1 MIKNFFAALMML
13 AVFMTAS
20 LASAAFEE
28 NIEDDVDLGAVKKIA
43 IAYPNYFK
51 TEEAEPEIY
60 DLTKD
65 IYNAGRFTSSREI
78 VSYED
83 VVAAIRRDTGI
94 DIYSLDVPDAEKVY
108 KQNISRYADTY
119 VITTVT
125 NSAKRPWLFFYVY
138 DSNDSRLM
146 YTYSVQSNV
155 LDKLAKDYAK
165 AAEDFFKQ
173 FDETAKKNMSREERK
188 QLEEKQKQARIYKR
202 KVDKVTYKT
211 GKDKLDMVRKK

>member
-1 MIKNFFAALMML
+1 MML

-138 DSNDSRLM
+138 DSNDSKLM

-188 QLEEKQKQARIYKR
+188 KLEEKQKEARVYKR
-202 KVDKVTYKT
+202 RVQKVTYKT

>member
-43 IAYPNYFK
+43 NAYPNYFK

-188 QLEEKQKQARIYKR
+188 KLEEKQKEARVYKR
-202 KVDKVTYKT
+202 RVQKVTYKT

>member
-13 AVFMTAS
+13 TVFMTAS

-188 QLEEKQKQARIYKR
+188 KLEEKQKEARVYKR
-202 KVDKVTYKT
+202 RVQKVTYKT

>member
-1 MIKNFFAALMML
+1 MKKFFAALMML
-13 AVFMTAS
+13 AVFVTAS
-20 LASAAFEE
+20 IASAAYEE

-43 IAYPNYFK
+43 VAYPNYYK

-65 IYNAGRFTSSREI
+65 IYNSGRFTSSREI

-83 VVAAIRRDTGI
+83 VAAAIRRDTGI
-94 DIYSLDVPDAEKVY
+94 DIYSLDIPEAEKVY
-108 KQNISRYADTY
+108 TEHIKRYADTY
-119 VITTVT
+119 VVTTVT
-125 NSAKRPWLFFYVY
+125 NNSKRPWLFFYVY
-138 DSNDSRLM
+138 DANDSKLM
-146 YTYSVQSNV
+146 YTYSIQSNV
-155 LDKLAKDYAK
+155 LDKSAKDYAK
-165 AAEDFFKQ
+165 AAEEFFKQ

>member
-1 MIKNFFAALMML
+1 MML

-188 QLEEKQKQARIYKR
+188 KLEEKQKEARVYKR
-202 KVDKVTYKT
+202 RVQKVTYKT

>member
-1 MIKNFFAALMML
+1 MKKFFAALMML
-13 AVFMTAS
+13 AVFVTS
-20 LASAAFEE
+20 SIASAAYEE

-43 IAYPNYFK
+43 VAYPNYYK

-65 IYNAGRFTSSREI
+65 IYNSGRFTSSREI

-83 VVAAIRRDTGI
+83 VAAAIRRDTGI
-94 DIYSLDVPDAEKVY
+94 DIYSLDIPEAEKVY
-108 KQNISRYADTY
+108 TEHIKRYADTY
-119 VITTVT
+119 VVTTVT
-125 NSAKRPWLFFYVY
+125 NNSKRPWLFFYVY
-138 DSNDSRLM
+138 DANDSRLM
-146 YTYSVQSNV
+146 YTYSIQSNV
-155 LDKLAKDYAK
+155 LDKSAKDYAK
-165 AAEDFFKQ
+165 AAEEFFKQ

-188 QLEEKQKQARIYKR
+188 QLEKKQKQARIYKR

>member
-1 MIKNFFAALMML
+1 MKKFFAALMML
-13 AVFMTAS
+13 AVFVTS
-20 LASAAFEE
+20 SIASAAYEE

-43 IAYPNYFK
+43 VAYPNYYK

-60 DLTKD
+60 DLAKD
-65 IYNAGRFTSSREI
+65 IYNSGRFTSSREI

-83 VVAAIRRDTGI
+83 VAAAIRRDTGI
-94 DIYSLDVPDAEKVY
+94 DIYSLDIPEAEKVY
-108 KQNISRYADTY
+108 AQNIKRYADTY
-119 VITTVT
+119 VVTTVT
-125 NSAKRPWLFFYVY
+125 NNSKRPWLFFYVY
-138 DSNDSRLM
+138 DANDSRLM
-146 YTYSVQSNV
+146 YTYSIQSNV
-155 LDKLAKDYAK
+155 LDKSAKDYAK
-165 AAEDFFKQ
+165 AAEEFFKQ

>member
-1 MIKNFFAALMML
+1 MKKFFAALMML

-60 DLTKD
+60 DLAKD

-94 DIYSLDVPDAEKVY
+94 DIYSLDVPEAEKVY

-188 QLEEKQKQARIYKR
+188 KLEEKQKEARVYKR
-202 KVDKVTYKT
+202 RVQKVTYKT

>member
-1 MIKNFFAALMML
+1 MKKFFAALMML
-13 AVFMTAS
+13 AVFVTAS
-20 LASAAFEE
+20 IASAAYEE
-28 NIEDDVDLGAVKKIA
+28 SIEDDVDLGAVKKIA
-43 IAYPNYFK
+43 VAYPNYYK

-60 DLTKD
+60 DLAKD
-65 IYNAGRFTSSREI
+65 IYNSGRFTSSREI

-83 VVAAIRRDTGI
+83 VAAAIRRDTGI
-94 DIYSLDVPDAEKVY
+94 DIYSLDIPEAEKVY
-108 KQNISRYADTY
+108 AQNIKRYADTY

-125 NSAKRPWLFFYVY
+125 NNSKRPWLFFYVY
-138 DSNDSRLM
+138 DANDSRLM
-146 YTYSVQSNV
+146 YTYSIQSNV
-155 LDKLAKDYAK
+155 LDKSAKDYAK
-165 AAEDFFKQ
+165 AAEEFFKQ

>member
-1 MIKNFFAALMML
+1 MKKFFAALMML
-13 AVFMTAS
+13 AVFVTS
-20 LASAAFEE
+20 SIASAAYEE

-43 IAYPNYFK
+43 VAYPNYYK

-60 DLTKD
+60 DLAKD
-65 IYNAGRFTSSREI
+65 IYNSGRFTSSREI

-83 VVAAIRRDTGI
+83 VAAAIRRDTGI
-94 DIYSLDVPDAEKVY
+94 DIYSLDIPEAEKVY
-108 KQNISRYADTY
+108 TEHIKRYADTY
-119 VITTVT
+119 VVTTVT
-125 NSAKRPWLFFYVY
+125 NNSKRPWLFFYVY
-138 DSNDSRLM
+138 DANDSKLM
-146 YTYSVQSNV
+146 YTYSIQSNV
-155 LDKLAKDYAK
+155 LDKSAKDYAK

>member
-1 MIKNFFAALMML
+1 MKKFFAALMML
-13 AVFMTAS
+13 AVFVTAS
-20 LASAAFEE
+20 IASAAYEE

-43 IAYPNYFK
+43 VAYPNYYK

-65 IYNAGRFTSSREI
+65 IYNSGRFTSSREI

-83 VVAAIRRDTGI
+83 VAAAIRRDTGI
-94 DIYSLDVPDAEKVY
+94 DIYSLDIPEAEKVY
-108 KQNISRYADTY
+108 TEHIKRYADTY
-119 VITTVT
+119 VVTTVT
-125 NSAKRPWLFFYVY
+125 NNSKRPWLFFYVY
-138 DSNDSRLM
+138 DANDSRLM
-146 YTYSVQSNV
+146 YTYSIQSNV
-155 LDKLAKDYAK
+155 LDKSAKDYAK
-165 AAEDFFKQ
+165 AAEEFFKQ

-188 QLEEKQKQARIYKR
+188 QLEKKQKQARIYKR

>member
-1 MIKNFFAALMML
+1 MKKFFAALMMM
-13 AVFMTAS
+13 AVFVTS
-20 LASAAFEE
+20 SIASAAYEE

-43 IAYPNYFK
+43 VAYPNYYK
-51 TEEAEPEIY
+51 IEEAEPEIY
-60 DLTKD
+60 DLAKD
-65 IYNAGRFTSSREI
+65 IYNSGRFTSSREI

-83 VVAAIRRDTGI
+83 VAAAIRRDTGI
-94 DIYSLDVPDAEKVY
+94 DIYSLDIPEAEKVY
-108 KQNISRYADTY
+108 TEHIKRYADTY
-119 VITTVT
+119 VVTTVT
-125 NSAKRPWLFFYVY
+125 NNSKRPWLFFYVY
-138 DSNDSRLM
+138 DANDSRLM
-146 YTYSVQSNV
+146 YTYSIQSNV
-155 LDKLAKDYAK
+155 LDKSAKDYAK

>member
-1 MIKNFFAALMML
+1 MKKFFAALMML
-13 AVFMTAS
+13 AVFVTS
-20 LASAAFEE
+20 SIASAAYEE

-43 IAYPNYFK
+43 VAYPNYYK

-60 DLTKD
+60 DLAKD
-65 IYNAGRFTSSREI
+65 IYNSGRFTSSREI

-83 VVAAIRRDTGI
+83 VAAAIRRDTGI
-94 DIYSLDVPDAEKVY
+94 DIYSLDIPEAEKVY
-108 KQNISRYADTY
+108 TEHIKRYADTY
-119 VITTVT
+119 VVTTVT
-125 NSAKRPWLFFYVY
+125 NNSKRPWLFFYVY
-138 DSNDSRLM
+138 DANDSRLM
-146 YTYSVQSNV
+146 YTYSIQSNV
-155 LDKLAKDYAK
+155 LDKSAKDYAK

>member
-1 MIKNFFAALMML
+1 MKKFFAALMMM
-13 AVFMTAS
+13 AVFVTS
-20 LASAAFEE
+20 SIASAAYEE

-43 IAYPNYFK
+43 VAYPNYYK

-60 DLTKD
+60 DLAKD
-65 IYNAGRFTSSREI
+65 IYNSGRFTSSREI

-83 VVAAIRRDTGI
+83 VAAAIRRDTGI
-94 DIYSLDVPDAEKVY
+94 DIYSLDIPEAEKVY
-108 KQNISRYADTY
+108 TEHIKRYADTY
-119 VITTVT
+119 VVTTVT
-125 NSAKRPWLFFYVY
+125 NNSKRPWLFFYVY
-138 DSNDSRLM
+138 DANDSRLM
-146 YTYSVQSNV
+146 YTYSIQSNV
-155 LDKLAKDYAK
+155 LDKSAKDYAK
-165 AAEDFFKQ
+165 AAEEFFKQ

>member
-1 MIKNFFAALMML
+1 MKKFFAALMMM
-13 AVFMTAS
+13 AVFVTS
-20 LASAAFEE
+20 SIASAAYEE

-43 IAYPNYFK
+43 VAYPNYYK

-60 DLTKD
+60 DLAKD
-65 IYNAGRFTSSREI
+65 IYNSGRFTSSREI

-83 VVAAIRRDTGI
+83 VAAAIRRDTGI
-94 DIYSLDVPDAEKVY
+94 DIYSLDIPEAEKVY
-108 KQNISRYADTY
+108 TEHIKRYADTY
-119 VITTVT
+119 VVTTVT
-125 NSAKRPWLFFYVY
+125 NNSKRPWLFFYVY
-138 DSNDSRLM
+138 DANDSRLM
-146 YTYSVQSNV
+146 YTYSIQSNV
-155 LDKLAKDYAK
+155 LDKSAKDYAK

>member
-1 MIKNFFAALMML
+1 MKKFFAALMML
-13 AVFMTAS
+13 AVFVTS
-20 LASAAFEE
+20 SIASAAYEE

-43 IAYPNYFK
+43 VAYPNYYK

-65 IYNAGRFTSSREI
+65 IYNSGRFTSSREI

-83 VVAAIRRDTGI
+83 VAAAIRRDTGI
-94 DIYSLDVPDAEKVY
+94 DIYSLDIPEAEKVY
-108 KQNISRYADTY
+108 TEHIKRYADTY
-119 VITTVT
+119 VVTTVT
-125 NSAKRPWLFFYVY
+125 NNSKRPWLFFYVY
-138 DSNDSRLM
+138 DANDSKLM
-146 YTYSVQSNV
+146 YTYSIQSNV
-155 LDKLAKDYAK
+155 LDKSAKDYAK
-165 AAEDFFKQ
+165 AAEEFFKQ

>member
-60 DLTKD
+60 DLAKD

-138 DSNDSRLM
+138 DSNDSKLM

-188 QLEEKQKQARIYKR
+188 KLEEKQKEARVYKR
-202 KVDKVTYKT
+202 RVQKVTYKT

>member
-1 MIKNFFAALMML
+1 MKKFFAALMML
-13 AVFMTAS
+13 AVFVTS
-20 LASAAFEE
+20 SIASAAYEE

-43 IAYPNYFK
+43 VAYPNYYK

-65 IYNAGRFTSSREI
+65 IYNSGRFTSSREI

-83 VVAAIRRDTGI
+83 VAAAIRRDTGI
-94 DIYSLDVPDAEKVY
+94 DIYSLDIPEAEKVY
-108 KQNISRYADTY
+108 TEHIKRYADTY
-119 VITTVT
+119 VVTTVT
-125 NSAKRPWLFFYVY
+125 NNSKRPWLFFYVY
-138 DSNDSRLM
+138 DANDSRLM
-146 YTYSVQSNV
+146 YTYSIQSNV
-155 LDKLAKDYAK
+155 LDKSAKDYAK
-165 AAEDFFKQ
+165 AAEEFFKQ

>member
-1 MIKNFFAALMML
+1 MKKFFAALMMM
-13 AVFMTAS
+13 AVFVTS
-20 LASAAFEE
+20 SIASAAYEE

-43 IAYPNYFK
+43 VAYPNYYK

-60 DLTKD
+60 DLAKD
-65 IYNAGRFTSSREI
+65 IYNSGRFTSSREI

-83 VVAAIRRDTGI
+83 VAAAIRRDTGI
-94 DIYSLDVPDAEKVY
+94 DIYSLDIPEAEKVY
-108 KQNISRYADTY
+108 AQNIKRYADTY
-119 VITTVT
+119 VVTTVT
-125 NSAKRPWLFFYVY
+125 NNSKRPWLFFYVY

-146 YTYSVQSNV
+146 YTYSIQSNV
-155 LDKLAKDYAK
+155 LDKSAKDYAK

>member
-1 MIKNFFAALMML
+1 MKKFFAALMML
-13 AVFMTAS
+13 AVFVTS
-20 LASAAFEE
+20 SIASAAYEE

-43 IAYPNYFK
+43 VAYPNYYK

-60 DLTKD
+60 DLAKD
-65 IYNAGRFTSSREI
+65 IYNSGRFTSSREI

-83 VVAAIRRDTGI
+83 VAAAIRRDTGI
-94 DIYSLDVPDAEKVY
+94 DIYSLDIPEAEKVY
-108 KQNISRYADTY
+108 AQHIKRYADTY
-119 VITTVT
+119 VVTTVT
-125 NSAKRPWLFFYVY
+125 NNSKRPWLFFYVY
-138 DSNDSRLM
+138 DANDSRLM
-146 YTYSVQSNV
+146 YTYSIQSNV
-155 LDKLAKDYAK
+155 LDKSAKDYAK
-165 AAEDFFKQ
+165 AAEEFFKQ